1 MRLLATAILL
11 LILVLGAGSLAERP
25 SHCIF
30 LLSKKRGEQ
39 RALLERL
46 KELRDKEGLSK
57 SELPVGEFGWDVP
70 LHRGAIE
77 KALGLKEHQLPL
89 ASTGAL
95 APSGLPLRANRNR
108 PALGL
113 PQDAICY
120 YLLNEWARRADHKP
134 LYFPY
139 GVKTRIVP
147 PEIRVNKDGTD
158 LILIPVGD
166 FWMGSTEG
174 EIDELPPTQK
184 RLPPYLIGK
193 TEVTVAQFRQFV
205 ADTGYVTEAEERG
218 FSFVWQNKEWQKVPG
233 ADWRSPNGQGTSPD
247 SYPVRQVTIRDC
259 EAYCEWAGGR
269 LPSEQEWEKA
279 ARGNGGWQYPWGN
292 DWDSARAVFGS
303 ERPQGVGSL
312 PRGSSPFGLLDTA
325 GNVREWT
332 GTRYEPYDDA
342 IPVAR
347 TGVRHAVRGGSWNEE
362 QPAHLRVTYRYNN
375 LVNIANDLTGFRLAQ
390 DYDSNLGSLIGCPE
404 AL

>member
-1 MRLLATAILL
+1 MGIRLWASALL
-11 LILVLGAGSLAERP
+11 VLFIALGAGSLAERP

-30 LLSKKRGEQ
+30 LLSKKRGDQ

-46 KELRDKEGLSK
+46 KAIRDKEGLSK
-57 SELPVGEFGWDVP
+57 SGLPVGEFGWDIP

-89 ASTGAL
+89 ASTGEL
-95 APSGLPLRANRNR
+95 ARSGLPLRANRNR
-108 PALGL
+108 PALAL
-113 PQDAICY
+113 PQDVICY

-139 GVKTRIVP
+139 DIKTRIVT
-147 PEIRVNKDGTD
+147 PETRSNKDGTE

-174 EIDELPPTQK
+174 EIDELPPMKK
-184 RLPPYLIGK
+184 RLPPYMIGK

-205 ADTGYVTEAEERG
+205 ADTGYVTEAEESG
-218 FSFVWQNKEWQKVPG
+218 SSFVWEDNSWKRVAG
-233 ADWRSPNGQGTSPD
+233 ADWRSPNGRDSAPD
-247 SYPVRQVTIRDC
+247 SHPVRQVTIRDC
-259 EAYCEWAGGR
+259 EAYCEWAEAR

-292 DWDSARAVFGS
+292 EWDPKRAVYDTEGPHS
-303 ERPQGVGSL
+303 VGSL
-312 PRGSSPFGLLDTA
+312 PAGRSPYGLLDTA

-332 GTRYEPYDDA
+332 GTRYEPYDEV

-347 TGVRHAVRGGSWNEE
+347 TGVRHSVRGGCWNEE
-362 QPAHLRVTYRYNN
+362 QPPHLRATYRFNSLAN
-375 LVNIANDLTGFRLAQ
+375 LATDRTGFRIAQ
-390 DYDSNLGSLIGCPE
+390 DYDSSLGLESR
-404 AL
+404 